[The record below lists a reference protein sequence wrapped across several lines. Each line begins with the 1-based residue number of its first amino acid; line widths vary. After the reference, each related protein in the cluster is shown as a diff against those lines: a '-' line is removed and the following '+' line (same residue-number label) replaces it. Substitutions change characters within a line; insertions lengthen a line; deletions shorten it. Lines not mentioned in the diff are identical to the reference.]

1 MAVSIIAARTDE
13 EVDHAR
19 ALCREFEK
27 WLGRRYRDELWLIDT
42 YFDPDNWAWEVID
55 LDKIYGAPRGEILL
69 GVADGEPVG
78 CVMMQPLGDD
88 ICEMK
93 RLFVA
98 EAGRGQGLGEA
109 LCQKLVEV
117 AKERGYRLMRL
128 NTGFRQGE
136 AQALYERLGFRRIEP
151 YGDAPERARDVLE
164 FMERRL

>member
-13 EVDHAR
+13 EIDHAR
-19 ALCREFEK
+19 ALCRDFER

-42 YFDPDNWAWEVID
+42 YFDPDNWASEVID
-55 LDKIYGAPRGEILL
+55 LDKVYGPLGGEILL
-69 GVADGEPVG
+69 AMMDGEPVG
-78 CVMMQPLGDD
+78 CVMMHSLDED
-88 ICEMK
+88 VCEVK

-98 EAGRGQGLGEA
+98 EARRGQGLGEA
-109 LCQKLVEV
+109 LCKTPMET
-117 AKERGYRLMRL
+117 ARERGYRLMRL